1 MKCTEPEIQNL
12 IESSLWDQ
20 GRRRWWLDETHRN
33 IKQNKKKLFLSSL
46 SSRLEEQGT
55 NASGV
60 PNSTLVAFSYFYLSI
75 VSCLQVDSLQT
86 TLHFLHSLFTSL
98 KEDEH
103 SDDILNKLKA
113 SRKVEKSAN
122 NFEGSPCLEWNM
134 QEDYNPENTRSW
146 ASMTS

>member
-1 MKCTEPEIQNL
+1 MYRTRDSKSNRIL
-12 IESSLWDQ
+12 SL
-20 GRRRWWLDETHRN
+20 RPR
-33 IKQNKKKLFLSSL
+33 KKKMMRHTETSNKTRKNFFLSSL

-134 QEDYNPENTRSW
+134 QEDYNPENTRS
-146 ASMTS
+146 